1 MSSVSFAETLS
12 THGLAL
18 EREEV
23 LTLQVNIGLMCN
35 QKCAHCHLDAGPE
48 RKEMMSP
55 ETMEQVVELA
65 ASQDFKTIDITG
77 GAPELHPDLP
87 VFIEKLSSLKAEI
100 MLRSNLSVLAEKG
113 TPLMEH
119 LRNHGV
125 HIVASFPSLNEAQ
138 AEAIRGKGNFKTSVA
153 TLRKLNEIGYGMQ
166 GSDRK
171 LDLVVN
177 PAGAFL
183 PSSQKS
189 LEKQFEKTL
198 EDKWKVYFHQLFSF
212 ANVPLGRYKSWLQRS
227 DNYDRYMNKL
237 ITAFNPSAVDGV
249 MCRSLISVSWDGFL
263 FDCDFN
269 QAAGLFMGSRKMHI
283 SEIKTLPSRGE
294 SVTTGNHCF
303 TCTAGAGFT

>member
-48 RKEMMSP
+48 RKEMMSLA
-55 ETMEQVVELA
+55 TMEQVVELA
-65 ASQDFKTIDITG
+65 SSRVFDFIDITG
-77 GAPELHPDLP
+77 GAPELHPDLT
-87 VFIEKLSSLKAEI
+87 VFIEKLSPLKSEI
-100 MLRSNLSVLAEKG
+100 MLRSNLSVLAGKG
-113 TPLMEH
+113 RPLMEH

-138 AEAIRGKGNFKTSVA
+138 TEAIRGKGIFQTSVT
-153 TLRKLNEIGYGMQ
+153 TLRKLNEMGYGMP
-166 GSDRK
+166 GSDLT

-189 LEKQFEKTL
+189 LEKQFKKAL
-198 EDKWKVYFHQLFSF
+198 ENKWKVYFNQLFSF
-212 ANVPLGRYKSWLQRS
+212 ANVPLGRYNSWLQS
-227 DNYDRYMNKL
+227 SNNYDRYMNKL
-237 ITAFNPSAVDGV
+237 VTAFNPSAVDGL
-249 MCRSLISVSWDGFL
+249 MCRSLISVSWDGF
-263 FDCDFN
+263 FYDCDFN
-269 QAAGLFMGSRKMHI
+269 QAAGLFMGNRKMHI

-294 SVTTGNHCF
+294 PVATGNHCF

>member
-1 MSSVSFAETLS
+1 MSSVSFADTLS

-18 EREEV
+18 EREEI

-65 ASQDFKTIDITG
+65 SSRVFDSIDITG
-77 GAPELHPDLP
+77 GAPELHPDLT
-87 VFIEKLSSLKAEI
+87 VFIEKLFPLKSEI
-100 MLRSNLSVLAEKG
+100 MLRSNLSVLAGKG
-113 TPLMEH
+113 RSLMEH

-138 AEAIRGKGNFKTSVA
+138 TEAIRGKGIFQTSVT
-153 TLRKLNEIGYGMQ
+153 TLRKLNEMGYGMP
-166 GSDRK
+166 GSDLT

-189 LEKQFEKTL
+189 LEKQFKKAL
-198 EDKWKVYFHQLFSF
+198 ENKWKVYFNQLFSF
-212 ANVPLGRYKSWLQRS
+212 ANVPLGRYKSWLQS
-227 DNYDRYMNKL
+227 SNNYDRYMNKL
-237 ITAFNPSAVDGV
+237 VTAFNPSAADGL

-269 QAAGLFMGSRKMHI
+269 QAAGLFMGNRKIHI

-294 SVTTGNHCF
+294 PVATGNHCF